1 MAVAMKKNC
10 AIVMMLFLSTIL
22 CSCNEHSQKNREEIV
37 KADTVIKHKIKEDNT
52 DYTPTIDFANEKF
65 SKEKLKPIVE
75 IFSTINA
82 TKNWTAVK
90 EADLNVSTEGGTAT
104 YYFKDSALKKVAVK
118 IYGEMGKLIKE
129 YYLDKNKLVF
139 VYEKEYKYN
148 RPMYY
153 DSAKMKK
160 LNDTAVFDMN
170 KSDITEDR
178 SYFENGI
185 LIHQSNNQD
194 CGSPF
199 NESYLK
205 EEQKRIQDEFDAL
218 PLIH

>member
-1 MAVAMKKNC
+1 MAVAMKKNYS
-10 AIVMMLFLSTIL
+10 IGMVIFLTSIL
-22 CSCNEHSQKNREEIV
+22 CSCNEHSQKNKEEIV
-37 KADTVIKHKIKEDNT
+37 KADTVIKNKIKEDTT
-52 DYTPTIDFANEKF
+52 DYTPTIDLANEKF
-65 SKEKLKPIVE
+65 SKEKLKRIVE
-75 IFSTINA
+75 IFSAINA
-82 TKNWTAVK
+82 TKNWTTVK
-90 EADLNVSTEGGTAT
+90 EADLNFSTEGGTAT
-104 YYFKDSALKKVAVK
+104 FYFKDSMLEKVVVK

-129 YYLDKNKLVF
+129 YYLDKNKLAF

-153 DSAKMKK
+153 DSAKMKE
-160 LNDTAVFDMN
+160 LNDTAVFDLN
-170 KSDITEDR
+170 KSEITEDR

-185 LIHQSNNQD
+185 LVHQSNNQD

-205 EEQKRIQDEFDAL
+205 EEQKRIQDDFDKL